1 MKLWADDAQE
11 RHFMSL
17 EYVLEKFPV
26 KARLKDGTEVVIR
39 PLSKRDATALQKF
52 FYAVPEPERLFIERP
67 VTDKKFFT
75 DACAKVDFNRNL
87 TLVMWHGTKMIGW
100 INLHQRQGGWRRHI
114 GRITLLTHPNYRGRD
129 VSRLLLEEI
138 VTGSRYLG
146 LWKLEAELNGE
157 RAIAIRS
164 LEVLGFRKLYCLP
177 EYVID
182 MTRQTHDFLLMG
194 LDLKTDEE
202 YASAG

>member
-1 MKLWADDAQE
+1 
-11 RHFMSL
+11 MSL

-26 KARLKDGTEVVIR
+26 KSRLKDGTQVAIR
-39 PLSKRDATALQKF
+39 PLNKRDAAALQKF

-67 VTDKKFFT
+67 VTEKRFFLQ
-75 DACAKVDFNRNL
+75 ACAKLDFEQDL
-87 TLVMWHGTKMIGW
+87 TLVMLHGSKMIGW

-138 VTGSRYLG
+138 VTAARYLG

-157 RAIAIRS
+157 RTIAIRS
-164 LEVLGFRKLYCLP
+164 METLGFRQLYCLS

-182 MTRQTHDFLLMG
+182 MTRQTHDFVLMG

>member
-1 MKLWADDAQE
+1 
-11 RHFMSL
+11 MSL
-17 EYVLEKFPV
+17 EYALEKFPV
-26 KARLKDGTEVVIR
+26 KAQLKDGIEVCVR
-39 PLSKRDATALQKF
+39 PLAKRDAVALQKF

-67 VTDKKFFT
+67 VVDKRFF
-75 DACAKVDFNRNL
+75 AKMCAKIDFEEDL
-87 TLVMWHGTKMIGW
+87 VLVMTHGSKIIGW

-138 VTGSRYLG
+138 VTAARYLG

-157 RAIAIRS
+157 RTIALRS
-164 LEVLGFRKLYCLP
+164 LETLGFRLLMRLP

-182 MTRQTHDFLLMG
+182 MTRQTHDFVLMG

-202 YASAG
+202 YTAAIG

>member
-1 MKLWADDAQE
+1 MGPGKKPTKGNA
-11 RHFMSL
+11 MSL
-17 EYVLEKFPV
+17 EYVLEKFPI

-39 PLSKRDATALQKF
+39 PLGKRDPTALQKF

-75 DACAKVDFNRNL
+75 DACNKIDFNQDL
-87 TLVMWHGTKMIGW
+87 TLVMLHGSKMIGW

-138 VTGSRYLG
+138 VTAARYLG
-146 LWKLEAELNGE
+146 LWKLEGELNGE
-157 RAIAIRS
+157 RTIAIRS
-164 LEVLGFRKLYCLP
+164 METLGFRTLYVLP

-182 MTRQTHDFLLMG
+182 MTRQTHDFVLMG
-194 LDLKTDEE
+194 LELKTDEE
-202 YASAG
+202 YTSAG

>member
-1 MKLWADDAQE
+1 MSLGKKPTKGNA
-11 RHFMSL
+11 MSL
-17 EYVLEKFPV
+17 EYVLEKFPI

-39 PLSKRDATALQKF
+39 PLGKRDPTALQKF

-75 DACAKVDFNRNL
+75 DACNKIDFNQDL
-87 TLVMWHGTKMIGW
+87 TLVMLHGSKMIGW

-138 VTGSRYLG
+138 VTAARYLG
-146 LWKLEAELNGE
+146 LWKLEGELNGE
-157 RAIAIRS
+157 RTIAIRS
-164 LEVLGFRKLYCLP
+164 METLGFRTLYVLP

-182 MTRQTHDFLLMG
+182 MTRQTHDFVLMG
-194 LDLKTDEE
+194 LELKTDEE
-202 YASAG
+202 YTSAG

>member
-1 MKLWADDAQE
+1 
-11 RHFMSL
+11 MSL
-17 EYVLEKFPV
+17 EYVLEKFPI

-39 PLSKRDATALQKF
+39 PLAKRDAAALQKF

-67 VTDKKFFT
+67 VTDKKFFS
-75 DACAKVDFNRNL
+75 DACSKIDFNQDL
-87 TLVMWHGTKMIGW
+87 TLVMLHGSKMIGW

-138 VTGSRYLG
+138 VTGARYLG

-157 RAIAIRS
+157 RTIALRS
-164 LEVLGFRKLYCLP
+164 LETLGFRKLYVLP
-177 EYVID
+177 DYVID
-182 MTRQTHDFLLMG
+182 MTRQTHDFVLMG

-202 YASAG
+202 YTVAG

>member
-1 MKLWADDAQE
+1 
-11 RHFMSL
+11 MSL

-26 KARLKDGTEVVIR
+26 KARLKEGTEVVIR

-67 VTDKKFFT
+67 ITEKKFFA
-75 DACAKVDFNRNL
+75 DLCAKPDFNRNF
-87 TLVMWHGTKMIGW
+87 TLVMWHGKKMIGW

-138 VTGSRYLG
+138 GTASRYLG

-177 EYVID
+177 DYVID

>member
-1 MKLWADDAQE
+1 
-11 RHFMSL
+11 MSL

-26 KARLKDGTEVVIR
+26 KARLKDGTEVCIR
-39 PLSKRDATALQKF
+39 PLARRDPVALQKF
-52 FYAVPEPERLFIERP
+52 FYAVPEPERLFIESP
-67 VTDKKFFT
+67 VTDKRFFAK
-75 DACAKVDFNRNL
+75 ACAKLDFEQDL
-87 TLVMWHGTKMIGW
+87 TLVMMHGSKMIGW

-138 VTGSRYLG
+138 VTASRYLG

-157 RAIAIRS
+157 RTIAIRS
-164 LEVLGFRKLYCLP
+164 LEMLGFRTLLHLP

-182 MTRQTHDFLLMG
+182 MTRQTHDFMLMG

-202 YASAG
+202 YTVAG

>member
-1 MKLWADDAQE
+1 
-11 RHFMSL
+11 MSL
-17 EYVLEKFPV
+17 EYVLEKFPI

-39 PLSKRDATALQKF
+39 PLAKRDAAALQKF

-75 DACAKVDFNRNL
+75 DACTKLDFNQDL
-87 TLVMWHGTKMIGW
+87 TLVMLHGSKMIGW

-138 VTGSRYLG
+138 VTGARYLG
-146 LWKLEAELNGE
+146 LWKLEGELNGE
-157 RAIAIRS
+157 RSIAIRS
-164 LEVLGFRKLYCLP
+164 METLGFRKLYVLP
-177 EYVID
+177 DYVID
-182 MTRQTHDFLLMG
+182 MTRQTHDFVLMG
-194 LDLKTDEE
+194 LELKTDEE

>member
-1 MKLWADDAQE
+1 
-11 RHFMSL
+11 MSL
-17 EYVLEKFPV
+17 EYALEKFPI
-26 KARLKDGTEVVIR
+26 KARLKEGTEVTIR
-39 PLSKRDATALQKF
+39 PLAKRDAVALQKF

-67 VTDKKFFT
+67 VTDKKFFQ
-75 DACAKVDFNRNL
+75 DACAKLDFHQDL
-87 TLVMWHGTKMIGW
+87 TLVMTHGSKVIGW

-138 VTGSRYLG
+138 VTAARYLG

-157 RAIAIRS
+157 RTIALRS
-164 LEVLGFRKLYCLP
+164 LETLGFRTLLHLP

-182 MTRQTHDFLLMG
+182 MTRQTHDFVLMG
-194 LDLKTDEE
+194 LEIKTDEE

>member
-1 MKLWADDAQE
+1 
-11 RHFMSL
+11 MSL
-17 EYVLEKFPV
+17 EYALEKFPI
-26 KARLKDGTEVVIR
+26 KARLRDGTDVAIR
-39 PLSKRDATALQKF
+39 PLGKRDATALQRF

-67 VTDKKFFT
+67 IIDKKFFT
-75 DACAKVDFNRNL
+75 DLCGRLDFEQDL
-87 TLVMWHGTKMIGW
+87 MLVMTHGSKIIGW

-138 VTGSRYLG
+138 VTAARYLG

-157 RAIAIRS
+157 RAIALKS
-164 LEVLGFRKLYCLP
+164 LQTLGFRLMLHLP

-182 MTRQTHDFLLMG
+182 MTRQTHDFVLMG
-194 LDLKTDEE
+194 LEIKTDEE
-202 YASAG
+202 YTSAG

>member
-1 MKLWADDAQE
+1 
-11 RHFMSL
+11 MSL

-26 KARLKDGTEVVIR
+26 KARLKEGTEVCIR
-39 PLSKRDATALQKF
+39 PLAKRDATALQKF

-67 VTDKKFFT
+67 VTDKKFFA
-75 DACAKVDFNRNL
+75 DACTKPDFNQDF
-87 TLVMWHGTKMIGW
+87 TLVMWHGPKMIGW

-114 GRITLLTHPNYRGRD
+114 GRVTLLTHQNYRGRD

-138 VTGSRYLG
+138 VTAARYLG

-157 RAIAIRS
+157 RMIALRS
-164 LEVLGFRKLYCLP
+164 METLGFRELYRLP

-182 MTRQTHDFLLMG
+182 MTRQTHDFVLMG
-194 LDLKTDEE
+194 LELKTDEE
-202 YASAG
+202 YAVAG

>member
-1 MKLWADDAQE
+1 
-11 RHFMSL
+11 MSL

-26 KARLKDGTEVVIR
+26 KARLKDGTEVVIK

-67 VTDKKFFT
+67 VTDKKFFL
-75 DACAKVDFNRNL
+75 DACTKLDFNRNF
-87 TLVMWHGTKMIGW
+87 TLVMWHGAKMIGW
-100 INLHQRQGGWRRHI
+100 INLYQRQGGWRRHI

-138 VTGSRYLG
+138 VTAGRYLG

-157 RAIAIRS
+157 RSIAIRS

>member
-1 MKLWADDAQE
+1 
-11 RHFMSL
+11 MSL
-17 EYVLEKFPV
+17 EYILEKFPV
-26 KARLKDGTEVVIR
+26 KSRLKDGVVVSVR
-39 PLSKRDATALQKF
+39 PLCKGDAVALQKF

-67 VTDKKFFT
+67 VTDKRYFVK
-75 DACAKVDFNRNL
+75 ACTKIDMEEDL
-87 TLVMWHGTKMIGW
+87 TLVMMHGPKMIGW

-114 GRITLLTHPNYRGRD
+114 GRITLLTHPNYKGRD

-138 VTGSRYLG
+138 VTAARYLG

-157 RAIAIRS
+157 RTMALHS
-164 LEVLGFRKLYCLP
+164 METLGFHKLFYLP
-177 EYVID
+177 DYVID
-182 MTRQTHDFLLMG
+182 MTRQPHDFVVMG

>member
-1 MKLWADDAQE
+1 
-11 RHFMSL
+11 MSL
-17 EYVLEKFPV
+17 EFVLEKYPL
-26 KARLKDGTEVVIR
+26 KTRLKDGTAVTIR
-39 PLSKRDATALQKF
+39 PLGKRDAAALQKF

-75 DACAKVDFNRNL
+75 QTCAKIDPNQDF
-87 TLVMWHGTKMIGW
+87 TLLMLHGAKIIGW

-129 VSRLLLEEI
+129 VSLRLLEEI
-138 VTGSRYLG
+138 ISAARYLG
-146 LWKLEAELNGE
+146 LWKLEAELTAD
-157 RAIAIRS
+157 RKIAIRS
-164 LEVLGFRKLYCLP
+164 LETLGFHQLWLLP
-177 EYVID
+177 DYVID

-202 YASAG
+202 YAAAG